1 MISIINKIYQNLIIC
16 YPIRVIF
23 FLILILGFFT
33 IHAKNFELDASAD
46 SLILENDKDLKIFRE
61 ITKRYDTKDFVII
74 TYKPNNDLFS
84 INSFE
89 NIKNLKNKLE
99 NLENVHE
106 VISLIDLP
114 LLKAANVPL
123 TKLDINK
130 IKKIT
135 DLDIDI
141 TLAKKEILE
150 SSLFKNLIVSEDGQL
165 TSLIVNLK
173 RDQQFIELLRKRN
186 DLQAKEKLK
195 IDEEK
200 ELKEILLE
208 YDKKKSDLKRI
219 NHQTIIAIREIV
231 KEFSNT
237 GELHLGG
244 VPMIADDM
252 IEFIK
257 SDLINFG
264 VGVFLFIVIT
274 LIIVFREIR
283 WVTIPLLNCFYAVLM
298 MIGILG
304 FVNWDVTVI
313 SSNFISLMLILTIA
327 MNIHLAVRY
336 KQLCSEM
343 KNSNQNE
350 IVFVTTQKMVWP
362 CLYTA
367 LTTICAFTSLVFS
380 GIKPVI
386 DFGWMMTIGLS
397 VTFLT
402 SFILFPSILLLL
414 KKKEETFNN
423 ETKSH
428 LIGSLA
434 HLAKNHGNK
443 ILFLFGLLTIIAVI
457 GVTKLKVENSFINYF
472 KEKTEIYQGMKLID
486 NKLGGT
492 TPLDIVIN
500 FKKEKEVVETNEN
513 TLSSDDVELGLD
525 DDFFDL
531 GSETEINTKDY
542 WFTQTKLN
550 QIEKVHNYLENL
562 PETGKVLSLT
572 SLIRVAEDVNEGKK
586 LGPFELNVIYKK
598 LPEKLKKNIVDPYIS
613 IENNEARINL
623 RVLDSSKD
631 LRRKEL
637 IERIGNDFKNQ
648 LGLNES
654 QFQIAGVLVLYNNM
668 LQSLF
673 DSQIKTLAFVM
684 LGIAI
689 MFIILFRSV
698 ILSVIGIIPN
708 FIAAISILGIMGLLK
723 LPLDMMTITIASIT
737 IGIAVDNSIH
747 YIYRFREEFKKINNY
762 EKTIDKCHMSV
773 GRAIFNTSV
782 TIIFGFSILVLSNF
796 IPTIYF
802 GLFTGLAMLIAMLA
816 VLTLLP
822 KLILVIKP
830 FK

>member
-1 MISIINKIYQNLIIC
+1 MSSLINKVYQNLVIR
-16 YPIRVIF
+16 YPIGIIIF
-23 FLILILGFFT
+23 LVLILGFFS
-33 IHAKNFELDASAD
+33 IHARNFELDASAD
-46 SLILENDKDLKIFRE
+46 SLILEDDKDLKIFRK
-61 ITKRYDTKDFVII
+61 IINRYDTKDFVII
-74 TYKPNNDLFS
+74 TYKPNEDLFS
-84 INSFE
+84 ENSFK
-89 NIKNLKNKLE
+89 NIKNLKTSLE
-99 NLENVHE
+99 NLENVDE
-106 VISLIDLP
+106 VITLIDLP
-114 LLKAANVPL
+114 LLKIANVPL
-123 TKLDINK
+123 KKLNQDKIKRITDVGIDIN
-130 IKKIT
+130 
-135 DLDIDI
+135 
-141 TLAKKEILE
+141 LAKKEIIE
-150 SSLFKNLIVSEDGQL
+150 SPIFKNLIVSEDGQL

-173 RDQQFIELLRKRN
+173 RDEQFIELLRKRN
-186 DLQAKEKLK
+186 DLRAKEKLK
-195 IDEEK
+195 TEEEE
-200 ELKEILLE
+200 ELKKILLD
-208 YDKKKSDLKRI
+208 YDKKKSNLKKI
-219 NHQTIIAIREIV
+219 NHKNIDAIRKII
-231 KEFSNT
+231 KEFSST
-237 GELHLGG
+237 GEIHLGG

-274 LIIVFREIR
+274 LVVVFREIR
-283 WVTIPLLNCFYAVLM
+283 WVAIPLLNCFYAVLIM
-298 MIGILG
+298 VGILG

-327 MNIHLAVRY
+327 MNVHLAVRY

-343 KNSNQNE
+343 TNSKQSE
-350 IVFVTTQKMVWP
+350 IVFLTTQKMVWP

-414 KKKEETFNN
+414 EKKEGSFND
-423 ETKSH
+423 EGQSRFT
-428 LIGSLA
+428 GALA
-434 HLAKNHGNK
+434 YLAKNHGNK
-443 ILFLFGLLTIIAVI
+443 ILLLSGLLIVITVI
-457 GVTKLKVENSFINYF
+457 GITKLKVENSFINYF

-486 NKLGGT
+486 EKLGGT
-492 TPLDIVIN
+492 TPMDVVIS
-500 FKKEKEVVETNEN
+500 FKKEKVEVDEDI
-513 TLSSDDVELGLD
+513 TLSDDSELGME

-531 GSETEINTKDY
+531 GSETEINVEDY
-542 WFTQTKLN
+542 WFTSTKIK
-550 QIEKVHNYLENL
+550 QIEKVHDYLENL
-562 PETGKVLSLT
+562 PEIGKVLSLT
-572 SLIRVAEDVNEGKK
+572 SLIRVAEDLNEGKEFD
-586 LGPFELNVIYKK
+586 PFELNIIYKK
-598 LPEKLKKNIVDPYIS
+598 LPEKLKTNVVDPYIS
-613 IENNEARINL
+613 IENDEARINL
-623 RVLDSSKD
+623 RILDSSKD

-637 IERIGNDFKNQ
+637 IERITNDFKNK
-648 LGLNES
+648 LDLKED

-673 DSQIKTLAFVM
+673 DSQIKTLVFVM

-689 MFIILFRSV
+689 MFIILFRS
-698 ILSVIGIIPN
+698 ITLSIIGIIPN
-708 FIAAISILGIMGLLK
+708 FIAAVSILGIMGLLK

-747 YIYRFREEFKKINNY
+747 YIYRFREEFKKINDY
-762 EKTIDKCHMSV
+762 EQTIDICHMSV

>member
-1 MISIINKIYQNLIIC
+1 MSAIINKIYKNIVINHPIKII
-16 YPIRVIF
+16 I
-23 FLILILGFFT
+23 LLLLILGFFT
-33 IHAKNFELDASAD
+33 SHIKNFELDASAD
-46 SLILENDKDLKIFRE
+46 TLILENDKDLKIFRE

-74 TYKPNNDLFS
+74 TYKPNSDLFS
-84 INSFE
+84 QETFN
-89 NIKNLKNKLE
+89 NLKKLKDKLE
-99 NLENVHE
+99 GLENVDG

-123 TKLDINK
+123 KQLSEDK

-135 DLDIDI
+135 DKDIDI
-141 TLAKKEILE
+141 NLAKEEILN
-150 SSLFKNLIVSEDGQL
+150 SPIYKNLIISENGKL

-173 RDQQFIELLRKRN
+173 RDEQFIKLLRKRN
-186 DLQAKEKLK
+186 DLKAKEKLK
-195 IDEEK
+195 IEEK
-200 ELKEILLE
+200 NELKKILIE
-208 YDKKKSDLKRI
+208 YDNKKKYLKKL
-219 NHQTIIAIREIV
+219 NHQNITFIREII

-237 GELHLGG
+237 GEIHLGG

-264 VGVFLFIVIT
+264 IGVFIFIIIT
-274 LIIVFREIR
+274 LIIVFKEIR
-283 WVTIPLLNCFYAVLM
+283 WVTIPLLNCFYAVII
-298 MIGILG
+298 MIGVLG

-327 MNIHLAVRY
+327 MNVHLAVRY

-343 KNSNQNE
+343 VEMQQNE
-350 IVFVTTQKMVWP
+350 IVLLTTEKMVWP

-414 KKKEETFNN
+414 KKKDEIFNN
-423 ETKSH
+423 ENRPHFTSF
-428 LIGSLA
+428 LA
-434 HLAKNHGNK
+434 YLSKNHGNK
-443 ILFLFGLLTIIAVI
+443 ILLISSLLVIVTIVGI
-457 GVTKLKVENSFINYF
+457 TKLKVENSFINYF
-472 KEKTEIYQGMKLID
+472 KEKTEIYKGMKLID
-486 NKLGGT
+486 EELGGT
-492 TPLDIVIN
+492 TPMDVIVKFNNNNEIEIN
-500 FKKEKEVVETNEN
+500 EEISD
-513 TLSSDDVELGLD
+513 SSDEELGID

-531 GSETEINTKDY
+531 SSESDINKEDY
-542 WFTQTKLN
+542 WFTSTKI
-550 QIEKVHNYLENL
+550 QKIEKIHDYLENL
-562 PETGKVLSLT
+562 PEIGKVISLT
-572 SLIRVAEDVNEGKK
+572 SIIRLAEDLNEGKK
-586 LGPFELNVIYKK
+586 FDPFELNVIYKK
-598 LPEKLKKNIVDPYIS
+598 LPEKLKTNVVDPYIS
-613 IENNEARINL
+613 IENDEARINL
-623 RVLDSSKD
+623 RVLDSLKD

-637 IERIGNDFKNQ
+637 IERIKNDFKNELELKEDQ
-648 LGLNES
+648 Y
-654 QFQIAGVLVLYNNM
+654 QISGVLILYNNM

-673 DSQIKTLAFVM
+673 DSQIKTLVFVM

-689 MFIILFRSV
+689 MFIILFRSFT
-698 ILSVIGIIPN
+698 LSLIGIIPN

-747 YIYRFREEFKKINNY
+747 YIYRFKEEFKKNNNY
-762 EKTIDKCHMSV
+762 RETIDICHMSV

-782 TIIFGFSILVLSNF
+782 TIIFGFSILILSNF

-822 KLILVIKP
+822 KLILIIKP
-830 FK
+830 FD

>member
-1 MISIINKIYQNLIIC
+1 MPSLINKIYENIVIKH
-16 YPIRVIF
+16 PIFIIF
-23 FLILILGFFT
+23 FLILVLGFFSLH
-33 IHAKNFELDASAD
+33 IKNFELDASAD
-46 SLILENDKDLKIFRE
+46 SLILEDDEDLKIFRK
-61 ITKRYDTKDFVII
+61 IISRYDTKDFVII
-74 TYKPNNDLFS
+74 TYKPNENLFS
-84 INSFE
+84 LNSFE
-89 NIKNLKNKLE
+89 NIKSLKSKLE

-106 VISLIDLP
+106 VITLIDLP
-114 LLKAANVPL
+114 LLKVANVPL
-123 TKLDINK
+123 KRLNADK
-130 IKKIT
+130 IKTII
-135 DLDIDI
+135 DPDIDI
-141 TLAKKEILE
+141 SLAKKEILE
-150 SSLFKNLIVSEDGQL
+150 SPIFKNLIVSEDGQL

-173 RDQQFIELLRKRN
+173 RDEQFVELLRKRN
-186 DLQAKEKLK
+186 DLRAKEKLK
-195 IDEEK
+195 IEEEK
-200 ELKEILLE
+200 ELKKILVE
-208 YDKKKSDLKRI
+208 YDKRKRNLKKI
-219 NHQTIIAIREIV
+219 NHQNIVAIREII
-231 KEFSNT
+231 KEFSDT

-257 SDLINFG
+257 SDLVNFG
-264 VGVFLFIVIT
+264 VGVFLFIIIT
-274 LIIVFREIR
+274 LIVVFRELR
-283 WVTIPLLNCFYAVLM
+283 WVALPLLNCFYAVLI
-298 MIGILG
+298 MIGVLG

-336 KQLCSEM
+336 KQLCNEMPNSEQ
-343 KNSNQNE
+343 SE
-350 IVFVTTQKMVWP
+350 IVFLTTKKMVWP

-414 KKKEETFNN
+414 KKKEDSFNN
-423 ETKSH
+423 EAQSH
-428 LIGSLA
+428 FTGGLA
-434 HLAKNHGNK
+434 YLAKHHGNK
-443 ILFLFGLLTIIAVI
+443 VLFLSGLLTIITII
-457 GVTKLKVENSFINYF
+457 GITKLKVENSFINYF

-486 NKLGGT
+486 EKLGGT

-500 FKKEKEVVETNEN
+500 FKKETFDSNESIP
-513 TLSSDDVELGLD
+513 SSDDAELGLD

-531 GSETEINTKDY
+531 GSEIEINTKDY
-542 WFTQTKLN
+542 WFTSTKIK
-550 QIEKVHNYLENL
+550 QIEKAHNYLESL
-562 PETGKVLSLT
+562 PEIGKVLSLT
-572 SLIRVAEDVNEGKK
+572 SLIRVAEDLNEGKEFD
-586 LGPFELNVIYKK
+586 PFELNIIYKK
-598 LPEKLKKNIVDPYIS
+598 LPEKLKRNIVDPYIS
-613 IENNEARINL
+613 IEHNEARINL
-623 RVLDSSKD
+623 RVLDSQKD

-637 IERIGNDFKNQ
+637 IEKINSDFKNK
-648 LGLNES
+648 LEFNED
-654 QFQIAGVLVLYNNM
+654 QFQITGVLVLYNNM

-673 DSQIKTLAFVM
+673 DSQIKTLVFVM
-684 LGIAI
+684 FGIAI
-689 MFIILFRSV
+689 MFIILFRSLT
-698 ILSVIGIIPN
+698 LSIIGIIPN

-747 YIYRFREEFKKINNY
+747 YIYRFREEFKKINDY
-762 EKTIDKCHMSV
+762 KKTIDICHMSV

-822 KLILVIKP
+822 KLILMVKP
-830 FK
+830 F

>member
-1 MISIINKIYQNLIIC
+1 MSSLINKVYQNLVIR
-16 YPIRVIF
+16 YPIGIIIF
-23 FLILILGFFT
+23 LVLILGFFS
-33 IHAKNFELDASAD
+33 IHARNFELDASAD
-46 SLILENDKDLKIFRE
+46 SLILEDDKDLKIFRK
-61 ITKRYDTKDFVII
+61 IINRYDTKDFVII
-74 TYKPNNDLFS
+74 TYKPNEDLFS
-84 INSFE
+84 ENSFK
-89 NIKNLKNKLE
+89 NIKNLKTSLE
-99 NLENVHE
+99 NLENVDE
-106 VISLIDLP
+106 VITLIDLP
-114 LLKAANVPL
+114 LLKTANVPL
-123 TKLDINK
+123 KKLNQDKIKRITDVGIDIN
-130 IKKIT
+130 
-135 DLDIDI
+135 
-141 TLAKKEILE
+141 LAKKEIIE
-150 SSLFKNLIVSEDGQL
+150 SPIFKNLIVSEDGQL

-173 RDQQFIELLRKRN
+173 RDEQFIELLRKKN
-186 DLQAKEKLK
+186 DLRAKEKLK
-195 IDEEK
+195 TEEEE
-200 ELKEILLE
+200 ELKKILLD
-208 YDKKKSDLKRI
+208 YDKKKSNLKKI
-219 NHQTIIAIREIV
+219 NHKNIDAIRKII
-231 KEFSNT
+231 KEFSST
-237 GELHLGG
+237 GEIHLGG

-274 LIIVFREIR
+274 LVVVFREIR
-283 WVTIPLLNCFYAVLM
+283 WVVIPLLNCFYAVLIM
-298 MIGILG
+298 VGILG

-327 MNIHLAVRY
+327 MNVHLAVRY

-343 KNSNQNE
+343 TNSKQSE
-350 IVFVTTQKMVWP
+350 IVFLTTQKMVWP

-414 KKKEETFNN
+414 EKKEGSFND
-423 ETKSH
+423 EGQSRFT
-428 LIGSLA
+428 GALA
-434 HLAKNHGNK
+434 YLAKNHGNK
-443 ILFLFGLLTIIAVI
+443 ILLLSGLLIVITVI
-457 GVTKLKVENSFINYF
+457 GITKLKVENSFINYF

-486 NKLGGT
+486 EKLGGT
-492 TPLDIVIN
+492 TPMDVVIS
-500 FKKEKEVVETNEN
+500 FKKEKVEVDEDT
-513 TLSSDDVELGLD
+513 TLSDDSELGME

-531 GSETEINTKDY
+531 GSETEINVEDY
-542 WFTQTKLN
+542 WFTSTKIK
-550 QIEKVHNYLENL
+550 QIEKVHDYLENL
-562 PETGKVLSLT
+562 PEIGKVLSLT
-572 SLIRVAEDVNEGKK
+572 SLIRVAEDLNEGKEFD
-586 LGPFELNVIYKK
+586 PFELNIIYKK
-598 LPEKLKKNIVDPYIS
+598 LPEKLKTNVVDPYIS
-613 IENNEARINL
+613 IENDEARINL
-623 RVLDSSKD
+623 RILDSSKD

-637 IERIGNDFKNQ
+637 IERITNDFKNK
-648 LGLNES
+648 LDLKED

-673 DSQIKTLAFVM
+673 DSQIKTLVFVM

-689 MFIILFRSV
+689 MFIILFRS
-698 ILSVIGIIPN
+698 ITLSIIGIIPN
-708 FIAAISILGIMGLLK
+708 FIAAVSILGIMGLLK

-747 YIYRFREEFKKINNY
+747 YIYRFREEFKKINDY
-762 EKTIDKCHMSV
+762 EQTIDICHMSV

>member
-1 MISIINKIYQNLIIC
+1 MSSVINKVYQNLVIR
-16 YPIRVIF
+16 YPIGIIIF
-23 FLILILGFFT
+23 LVLILGFFS
-33 IHAKNFELDASAD
+33 IHARNFELDASAD
-46 SLILENDKDLKIFRE
+46 SLILEDDKDLKIFRK
-61 ITKRYDTKDFVII
+61 IINRYDTKDFVII
-74 TYKPNNDLFS
+74 TYKPNEDLFS
-84 INSFE
+84 ENSFK
-89 NIKNLKNKLE
+89 NIKNLKTSLE
-99 NLENVHE
+99 NLENVDE
-106 VISLIDLP
+106 VITLIDLP
-114 LLKAANVPL
+114 LLKVANVPL
-123 TKLDINK
+123 KKLNQDKIKRITDVGIDIN
-130 IKKIT
+130 
-135 DLDIDI
+135 
-141 TLAKKEILE
+141 LAKKEIIE
-150 SSLFKNLIVSEDGQL
+150 SPIFKNLIVSEDGQL

-173 RDQQFIELLRKRN
+173 RDEQFIELLRKKN
-186 DLQAKEKLK
+186 DLRAKEKLK
-195 IDEEK
+195 TEEEE
-200 ELKEILLE
+200 ELKKILLD
-208 YDKKKSDLKRI
+208 YDKKKSNLKKI
-219 NHQTIIAIREIV
+219 NHKNIDAIRKII
-231 KEFSNT
+231 KEFSST
-237 GELHLGG
+237 GEIHLGG

-274 LIIVFREIR
+274 LVVVFREIR
-283 WVTIPLLNCFYAVLM
+283 WVAIPLLNCFYAVLIM
-298 MIGILG
+298 VGILG

-327 MNIHLAVRY
+327 MNVHLAVRY

-343 KNSNQNE
+343 TNSKQSE
-350 IVFVTTQKMVWP
+350 IVFLTTQKMVWP

-414 KKKEETFNN
+414 EKKEGSFND
-423 ETKSH
+423 EGQSRFT
-428 LIGSLA
+428 GALA
-434 HLAKNHGNK
+434 YLAKNHGNK
-443 ILFLFGLLTIIAVI
+443 ILLLSGLLIVITVI
-457 GVTKLKVENSFINYF
+457 GITKLKVENSFINYF

-486 NKLGGT
+486 EKLGGT
-492 TPLDIVIN
+492 TPMDVVIS
-500 FKKEKEVVETNEN
+500 FKKEKVEVDEDT
-513 TLSSDDVELGLD
+513 TLSDDSELGME

-531 GSETEINTKDY
+531 GSETEINVEDY
-542 WFTQTKLN
+542 WFTSTKIK
-550 QIEKVHNYLENL
+550 QIEKVHDYLENL
-562 PETGKVLSLT
+562 PEIGKVLSLT
-572 SLIRVAEDVNEGKK
+572 SLIRVAEDLNEGKEFD
-586 LGPFELNVIYKK
+586 PFELNIIYKK
-598 LPEKLKKNIVDPYIS
+598 LPEKLKTNVVDPYIS
-613 IENNEARINL
+613 IENDEARINL
-623 RVLDSSKD
+623 RILDSSKD

-637 IERIGNDFKNQ
+637 IERISNDFKNK
-648 LGLNES
+648 LDLKED

-673 DSQIKTLAFVM
+673 DSQIKTLVFVM

-689 MFIILFRSV
+689 MFIILFRS
-698 ILSVIGIIPN
+698 ITLSIIGIIPN
-708 FIAAISILGIMGLLK
+708 FIAAVSILGIMGLLK

-747 YIYRFREEFKKINNY
+747 YIYRFREEFKKINDY
-762 EKTIDKCHMSV
+762 EQTIDICHMSV

>member
-1 MISIINKIYQNLIIC
+1 MSSIISKIYKNLVIR
-16 YPIRVIF
+16 YPIGIIF

-46 SLILENDKDLKIFRE
+46 SLILEDDEDLKIFRK
-61 ITKRYDTKDFVII
+61 IKNRYDTKDFVII
-74 TYKPNNDLFS
+74 TYKPNEDLFS
-84 INSFE
+84 TGSFE

-99 NLENVHE
+99 NLENVHD
-106 VISLIDLP
+106 VITLIDLP
-114 LLKAANVPL
+114 LLKTANVPL
-123 TKLDINK
+123 KRLSEDKIKRITDPNIDIN
-130 IKKIT
+130 
-135 DLDIDI
+135 
-141 TLAKKEILE
+141 LAKKEILE
-150 SSLFKNLIVSEDGQL
+150 SPIFKNLIVSEDGQL

-173 RDQQFIELLRKRN
+173 RDEQFINLLKKRN
-186 DLQAKEKLK
+186 DLRAKEKLK
-195 IDEEK
+195 IEEKK
-200 ELKEILLE
+200 ELKEILVE
-208 YDKKKSDLKRI
+208 YDKKKSNLRKI
-219 NHQTIIAIREIV
+219 NHQNIASIREII
-231 KEFSNT
+231 KEFSDT
-237 GELHLGG
+237 GEIHLGG

-264 VGVFLFIVIT
+264 IGVFLFIVIT
-274 LIIVFREIR
+274 LIVVFREIR
-283 WVTIPLLNCFYAVLM
+283 WVTIPLLNCFYAVLI

-343 KNSNQNE
+343 TNSEQSE
-350 IVFVTTQKMVWP
+350 IVFLTTQKMVWP

-386 DFGWMMTIGLS
+386 DFGWMMAIGLS

-402 SFILFPSILLLL
+402 SFTLFPSILLLL
-414 KKKEETFNN
+414 KKKEDSFNN
-423 ETKSH
+423 ETQSH
-428 LIGSLA
+428 LIGGLA
-434 HLAKNHGNK
+434 YLAKNHGNK
-443 ILFLFGLLTIIAVI
+443 ILFLFGLLIIITIIGI
-457 GVTKLKVENSFINYF
+457 TKLKVENSFINYF

-486 NKLGGT
+486 EKLGGT
-492 TPLDIVIN
+492 TPLDVIIN
-500 FKKEKEVVETNEN
+500 FRKEKVETNEN
-513 TLSSDDVELGLD
+513 ISSSNDAELGLD

-531 GSETEINTKDY
+531 GSETEINIEDY
-542 WFTQTKLN
+542 WFTSTKIK

-562 PETGKVLSLT
+562 PEIGKVLSLT
-572 SLIRVAEDVNEGKK
+572 SLIKVAEDLNEGKEFD
-586 LGPFELNVIYKK
+586 PFELNIIYKK
-598 LPEKLKKNIVDPYIS
+598 LPEKLKTNVVDPYIS

-637 IERIGNDFKNQ
+637 IERINSDFVNK
-648 LGLNES
+648 LGLSED
-654 QFQIAGVLVLYNNM
+654 QFQISGVLVLYNNM

-689 MFIILFRSV
+689 MFLILFRS
-698 ILSVIGIIPN
+698 ITLSIIGIIPN

-762 EKTIDKCHMSV
+762 EETIDRCHMSV

>member
-1 MISIINKIYQNLIIC
+1 MSSLINKVYQNLVIR
-16 YPIRVIF
+16 YPIGIIIF
-23 FLILILGFFT
+23 LVLILGFFS
-33 IHAKNFELDASAD
+33 IHARNFELDASAD
-46 SLILENDKDLKIFRE
+46 SLILEDDKDLKIFRK
-61 ITKRYDTKDFVII
+61 IINRYDTKDFVII
-74 TYKPNNDLFS
+74 TYKPNEDLFS
-84 INSFE
+84 ENSFK
-89 NIKNLKNKLE
+89 NIKNLKTSLE
-99 NLENVHE
+99 NLENVDE
-106 VISLIDLP
+106 VITLIDLP
-114 LLKAANVPL
+114 LLKVANVPL
-123 TKLDINK
+123 KKLNQDKIKRITDVGIDIN
-130 IKKIT
+130 
-135 DLDIDI
+135 
-141 TLAKKEILE
+141 LAKKEIIE
-150 SSLFKNLIVSEDGQL
+150 SPIFKNLIVSEDGQL

-173 RDQQFIELLRKRN
+173 RDEQFIELLRKRN
-186 DLQAKEKLK
+186 DLRAKEKLK
-195 IDEEK
+195 TEEEE
-200 ELKEILLE
+200 ELKKILLD
-208 YDKKKSDLKRI
+208 YDKKKSNLKKI
-219 NHQTIIAIREIV
+219 NHKNIDAIRKII
-231 KEFSNT
+231 KEFSST
-237 GELHLGG
+237 GEIHLGG

-274 LIIVFREIR
+274 LVVVFREIR
-283 WVTIPLLNCFYAVLM
+283 WVVIPLLNCFYAVLIM
-298 MIGILG
+298 VGILG

-327 MNIHLAVRY
+327 MNVHLAVRY

-343 KNSNQNE
+343 TNSKQSE
-350 IVFVTTQKMVWP
+350 IVFLTTQKMVWP

-414 KKKEETFNN
+414 EKKEGSFND
-423 ETKSH
+423 EGQSRFT
-428 LIGSLA
+428 GALA
-434 HLAKNHGNK
+434 YLAKNHGNK
-443 ILFLFGLLTIIAVI
+443 ILLLSGLLIVITVI
-457 GVTKLKVENSFINYF
+457 GITKLKVENSFINYF

-486 NKLGGT
+486 EKLGGT
-492 TPLDIVIN
+492 TPMDVVIS
-500 FKKEKEVVETNEN
+500 FKKEKVEVDEDT
-513 TLSSDDVELGLD
+513 TLSDDSELGME

-531 GSETEINTKDY
+531 GSETEINVEDY
-542 WFTQTKLN
+542 WFTSTKIK
-550 QIEKVHNYLENL
+550 QIEKVHDYLENL
-562 PETGKVLSLT
+562 PEIGKVLSLT
-572 SLIRVAEDVNEGKK
+572 SLIRVAEDLNEGKEFD
-586 LGPFELNVIYKK
+586 PFELNIIYKK
-598 LPEKLKKNIVDPYIS
+598 LPEKLKTNVVDPYIS
-613 IENNEARINL
+613 IENDEARINL
-623 RVLDSSKD
+623 RILDSSKD

-637 IERIGNDFKNQ
+637 IERITNDFKNK
-648 LGLNES
+648 LDLKED

-673 DSQIKTLAFVM
+673 DSQIKTLVFVM

-689 MFIILFRSV
+689 MFIILFRS
-698 ILSVIGIIPN
+698 ITLSIIGIIPN
-708 FIAAISILGIMGLLK
+708 FIAAVSILGIMGLLK

-747 YIYRFREEFKKINNY
+747 YIYRFREEFKKINDY
-762 EKTIDKCHMSV
+762 EQTIDICHMSV

>member
-1 MISIINKIYQNLIIC
+1 MSSIINKVYQNLVIS
-16 YPIRVIF
+16 YPIRIIL
-23 FLILILGFFT
+23 FLILILGFFA
-33 IHAKNFELDASAD
+33 IHVKNFELDASAD
-46 SLILENDKDLKIFRE
+46 SLILEDDKDLKIFRK
-61 ITKRYDTKDFVII
+61 ITNRYDTKDFVII
-74 TYKPNNDLFS
+74 TYKPNEDLFS
-84 INSFE
+84 ENSFK
-89 NIKNLKNKLE
+89 NIKNLKTSLE

-106 VISLIDLP
+106 VITLIDLP
-114 LLKAANVPL
+114 LLKAANIPL
-123 TKLDINK
+123 KKLNQDKIKRITDVGIDIN
-130 IKKIT
+130 
-135 DLDIDI
+135 
-141 TLAKKEILE
+141 LAKKEIIE
-150 SSLFKNLIVSEDGQL
+150 SPIFKNLIVSEDGQL

-173 RDQQFIELLRKRN
+173 RDEQFIELLRKRN
-186 DLQAKEKLK
+186 DLRAKEKLK
-195 IDEEK
+195 TEEK
-200 ELKEILLE
+200 EELKTILLD
-208 YDKKKSDLKRI
+208 YDKKKSNIKKI
-219 NHQTIIAIREIV
+219 NHKNIDAIRKII
-231 KEFSNT
+231 KEFSST
-237 GELHLGG
+237 GEIHLGG

-257 SDLINFG
+257 NDLINFG

-274 LIIVFREIR
+274 LVVVFREIR
-283 WVTIPLLNCFYAVLM
+283 WVAIPLLNCFYAVLIM
-298 MIGILG
+298 VGVLG

-327 MNIHLAVRY
+327 MNVHLAVRY

-343 KNSNQNE
+343 TNSKQSE
-350 IVFVTTQKMVWP
+350 IVFLTTQKMVWP

-402 SFILFPSILLLL
+402 SFTLFPSMLLLL
-414 KKKEETFNN
+414 EKKEGSFND
-423 ETKSH
+423 EGQSRFT
-428 LIGSLA
+428 GALA
-434 HLAKNHGNK
+434 YLAKNHGNK
-443 ILFLFGLLTIIAVI
+443 ILLLSGLLIVITIFGI
-457 GVTKLKVENSFINYF
+457 TKLKVENSFINYF

-486 NKLGGT
+486 EKLGGT
-492 TPLDIVIN
+492 TPMDIVIN
-500 FKKEKEVVETNEN
+500 FKKEKVEADEN
-513 TLSSDDVELGLD
+513 TALSDDDELGLE

-531 GSETEINTKDY
+531 GSETEINVEDY
-542 WFTQTKLN
+542 WFTSTKIQ
-550 QIEKVHNYLENL
+550 QIEKVHDYLENL
-562 PETGKVLSLT
+562 PEIGKVLSLT
-572 SLIRVAEDVNEGKK
+572 SLIRVAEDLNEGKEFD
-586 LGPFELNVIYKK
+586 PFELNVIYKK
-598 LPEKLKKNIVDPYIS
+598 LPEKLKTNVVDPYIS
-613 IENNEARINL
+613 IENDEARINL
-623 RVLDSSKD
+623 RILDSSKD

-637 IERIGNDFKNQ
+637 IERISNDFKNK
-648 LGLNES
+648 LDLKED

-673 DSQIKTLAFVM
+673 DSQIKTLVFVM

-689 MFIILFRSV
+689 MFIILFRS
-698 ILSVIGIIPN
+698 ITLSVIGIIPN

-747 YIYRFREEFKKINNY
+747 YIYRFREEFNKIKDY
-762 EKTIDKCHMSV
+762 EKTVDLCHMSV

-822 KLILVIKP
+822 KLILLIKP

>member
-1 MISIINKIYQNLIIC
+1 MSSLINKVYQNLVIR
-16 YPIRVIF
+16 YPIGIIIF
-23 FLILILGFFT
+23 LVLILGFFS
-33 IHAKNFELDASAD
+33 IHARNFELDASAD
-46 SLILENDKDLKIFRE
+46 SLILEDDKDLKIFRK
-61 ITKRYDTKDFVII
+61 IINRYDTKDFVII
-74 TYKPNNDLFS
+74 TYKPNEDLFS
-84 INSFE
+84 ENSFK
-89 NIKNLKNKLE
+89 NIKNLKTSLE
-99 NLENVHE
+99 NLENVDE
-106 VISLIDLP
+106 VITLIDLP

-123 TKLDINK
+123 KKLNQDKIKRITDVGIDIN
-130 IKKIT
+130 
-135 DLDIDI
+135 
-141 TLAKKEILE
+141 LAKKEIIE
-150 SSLFKNLIVSEDGQL
+150 SPIFKNLIVSEDGQL

-173 RDQQFIELLRKRN
+173 RDEQFIELLRKKN
-186 DLQAKEKLK
+186 DLRAKEKLK
-195 IDEEK
+195 TEEEE
-200 ELKEILLE
+200 ELKKILLD
-208 YDKKKSDLKRI
+208 YDKKKSNLKKI
-219 NHQTIIAIREIV
+219 NHKNIDAIRKII
-231 KEFSNT
+231 KEFSST
-237 GELHLGG
+237 GEIHLGG

-274 LIIVFREIR
+274 LVVVFREIR
-283 WVTIPLLNCFYAVLM
+283 WVAIPLLNCFYAVLIM
-298 MIGILG
+298 VGILG

-327 MNIHLAVRY
+327 MNVHLAVRY

-343 KNSNQNE
+343 TNSKQSE
-350 IVFVTTQKMVWP
+350 IVFLTTQKMVWP

-414 KKKEETFNN
+414 EKKEGSFND
-423 ETKSH
+423 EGQSRFT
-428 LIGSLA
+428 GALA
-434 HLAKNHGNK
+434 YLAKNHGNK
-443 ILFLFGLLTIIAVI
+443 ILLLSGLLIVI
-457 GVTKLKVENSFINYF
+457 TVVGITKLKVENSFINYF

-486 NKLGGT
+486 EKLGGT
-492 TPLDIVIN
+492 TPMDVVIS
-500 FKKEKEVVETNEN
+500 FKKEKVEVDEDTA
-513 TLSSDDVELGLD
+513 LSDDSELGLE

-531 GSETEINTKDY
+531 GSETEINVEDY
-542 WFTQTKLN
+542 WFTSTKIK
-550 QIEKVHNYLENL
+550 QIEKVHDYLENL
-562 PETGKVLSLT
+562 PEIGKVLSLT
-572 SLIRVAEDVNEGKK
+572 SLIRVAEDLNEGKEFD
-586 LGPFELNVIYKK
+586 PFELNIIYKK
-598 LPEKLKKNIVDPYIS
+598 LPEKLKTNVVDPYIS
-613 IENNEARINL
+613 IENDEARINL
-623 RVLDSSKD
+623 RILDSSKD

-637 IERIGNDFKNQ
+637 IERINNDFKNK
-648 LGLNES
+648 LDLKED

-673 DSQIKTLAFVM
+673 DSQIKTLVFVM

-689 MFIILFRSV
+689 MFIILFRS
-698 ILSVIGIIPN
+698 ITLSVIGIIPN
-708 FIAAISILGIMGLLK
+708 FIAAVSILGIMGLLK

-747 YIYRFREEFKKINNY
+747 YIYRFREEFKKINDY
-762 EKTIDKCHMSV
+762 EQTIDICHMSV

>member
-1 MISIINKIYQNLIIC
+1 MSSVINKVYQNLVIR
-16 YPIRVIF
+16 YPIGIIIF
-23 FLILILGFFT
+23 LVLILGFFS

-46 SLILENDKDLKIFRE
+46 SLILEDDKDLKIFRK
-61 ITKRYDTKDFVII
+61 IINRYDTKDFVII
-74 TYKPNNDLFS
+74 TYKPNEDLFS
-84 INSFE
+84 ENSFK
-89 NIKNLKNKLE
+89 NIKNLKTSLE
-99 NLENVHE
+99 NLENVDE
-106 VISLIDLP
+106 VITLIDLP
-114 LLKAANVPL
+114 LLKVANVPL
-123 TKLDINK
+123 KKLNQDKIKRITDVGIDIN
-130 IKKIT
+130 
-135 DLDIDI
+135 
-141 TLAKKEILE
+141 LAKKEIIE
-150 SSLFKNLIVSEDGQL
+150 SPIFKNLIVSEDGQL

-173 RDQQFIELLRKRN
+173 RDEQFIELLRKKN
-186 DLQAKEKLK
+186 DLRAKEKLK
-195 IDEEK
+195 TEEEE
-200 ELKEILLE
+200 ELKKILLD
-208 YDKKKSDLKRI
+208 YDKKKSNLKKI
-219 NHQTIIAIREIV
+219 NHKNIDAIRKII
-231 KEFSNT
+231 KEFSST
-237 GELHLGG
+237 GEIHLGG

-274 LIIVFREIR
+274 LVVVFREIR
-283 WVTIPLLNCFYAVLM
+283 WVAIPLLNCFYAVLIM
-298 MIGILG
+298 VGILG

-327 MNIHLAVRY
+327 MNVHLAVRY

-343 KNSNQNE
+343 TNSKQSE
-350 IVFVTTQKMVWP
+350 IVFLTTQKMVWP

-414 KKKEETFNN
+414 EKKEGSFND
-423 ETKSH
+423 EGQSRFT
-428 LIGSLA
+428 GALA
-434 HLAKNHGNK
+434 YLAKNHGNK
-443 ILFLFGLLTIIAVI
+443 ILLLSGLLIVI
-457 GVTKLKVENSFINYF
+457 TVVGITKLKVENSFINYF

-486 NKLGGT
+486 EKLGGT
-492 TPLDIVIN
+492 TPMDVVIS
-500 FKKEKEVVETNEN
+500 FKKEKVEVDEDT
-513 TLSSDDVELGLD
+513 TLSDDSELGME

-531 GSETEINTKDY
+531 GSETEINVEDY
-542 WFTQTKLN
+542 WFTSTKIK
-550 QIEKVHNYLENL
+550 QIEKVHDYLENL
-562 PETGKVLSLT
+562 PEIGKVLSLT
-572 SLIRVAEDVNEGKK
+572 SLIRVAEDLNEGKEFD
-586 LGPFELNVIYKK
+586 PFELNIIYKK
-598 LPEKLKKNIVDPYIS
+598 LPEKLKTNVVDPYIS
-613 IENNEARINL
+613 IENDEARINL
-623 RVLDSSKD
+623 RILDSSKD

-637 IERIGNDFKNQ
+637 IERINNDFKNK
-648 LGLNES
+648 LDLKED

-673 DSQIKTLAFVM
+673 DSQIKTLVFVM

-689 MFIILFRSV
+689 MFIILFRS
-698 ILSVIGIIPN
+698 ITLSVIGIIPN
-708 FIAAISILGIMGLLK
+708 FIAAVSILGIMGLLK

-747 YIYRFREEFKKINNY
+747 YIYRFREEFKKINDY
-762 EKTIDKCHMSV
+762 EKTIDLCHMSV

-822 KLILVIKP
+822 KLILIIKP

>member
-1 MISIINKIYQNLIIC
+1 MSSIISKIYQNLVIR
-16 YPIRVIF
+16 YPMVMIF
-23 FLILILGFFT
+23 FLLLILGFFT
-33 IHAKNFELDASAD
+33 LHAKNFELDASAD
-46 SLILENDKDLKIFRE
+46 SLILEDDKDLKIFRK
-61 ITKRYDTKDFVII
+61 IISRYDTKDFVII
-74 TYKPNNDLFS
+74 TYKPNEDLFS
-84 INSFE
+84 TGSFE

-99 NLENVHE
+99 SLENVHD
-106 VISLIDLP
+106 VITLIDLP
-114 LLKAANVPL
+114 LLKTANVPL
-123 TKLDINK
+123 KRLSEDKIKRITDPNIDIN
-130 IKKIT
+130 
-135 DLDIDI
+135 
-141 TLAKKEILE
+141 LAKKEILE
-150 SSLFKNLIVSEDGQL
+150 SPIFKNLIVSEDGQL

-173 RDQQFIELLRKRN
+173 RDEQFINLLRKRN
-186 DLQAKEKLK
+186 DLRAKEKLK
-195 IDEEK
+195 IEEKK
-200 ELKEILLE
+200 ELKEILVE
-208 YDKKKSDLKRI
+208 YDKKKSNLRKI
-219 NHQTIIAIREIV
+219 NHQNIASIREII
-231 KEFSNT
+231 KEFSDT
-237 GELHLGG
+237 GEFHLGG

-274 LIIVFREIR
+274 LIVVFREIR
-283 WVTIPLLNCFYAVLM
+283 WVTIPLLNCFYAVLI

-343 KNSNQNE
+343 TNSEQSE
-350 IVFVTTQKMVWP
+350 IVFLTTQKMVWP

-386 DFGWMMTIGLS
+386 DFGWMMAIGLS

-414 KKKEETFNN
+414 KKKEDSFNN
-423 ETKSH
+423 ETQSH
-428 LIGSLA
+428 LIGGLA
-434 HLAKNHGNK
+434 YLAKNHGNK
-443 ILFLFGLLTIIAVI
+443 ILFLFGLLIIITIIGI
-457 GVTKLKVENSFINYF
+457 TKLKVENSFINYF

-486 NKLGGT
+486 EKLGGT
-492 TPLDIVIN
+492 TPLDVIIN
-500 FKKEKEVVETNEN
+500 FRKEKVETNEN
-513 TLSSDDVELGLD
+513 ISLSDDDELGLD

-531 GSETEINTKDY
+531 GSETEINTEDY
-542 WFTQTKLN
+542 WFTSTKIK

-562 PETGKVLSLT
+562 PEIGKVLSLT
-572 SLIRVAEDVNEGKK
+572 SLIKVAEDLNEGKEFDA
-586 LGPFELNVIYKK
+586 FELNIIYKK
-598 LPEKLKKNIVDPYIS
+598 LPEKLKTNVVDPYIS

-637 IERIGNDFKNQ
+637 IERINSDFVNK
-648 LGLNES
+648 LGLSED

-689 MFIILFRSV
+689 MFLILFRS
-698 ILSVIGIIPN
+698 ITLSIIGIIPN

-762 EKTIDKCHMSV
+762 EETIDRCHMSV

>member
-1 MISIINKIYQNLIIC
+1 MSSLINKVYQNLVIR
-16 YPIRVIF
+16 YPIGIIIF
-23 FLILILGFFT
+23 LVLILGFFS
-33 IHAKNFELDASAD
+33 IHARNFELDASAD
-46 SLILENDKDLKIFRE
+46 SLILEDDKDLKIFRK
-61 ITKRYDTKDFVII
+61 IINRYDTKDFVII
-74 TYKPNNDLFS
+74 TYKPNEDLFS
-84 INSFE
+84 ENSFK
-89 NIKNLKNKLE
+89 NIKNLKTSLE
-99 NLENVHE
+99 NLENVDE
-106 VISLIDLP
+106 VITLIDLP
-114 LLKAANVPL
+114 LLKVANVPL
-123 TKLDINK
+123 KKLNQDKIKRITDVGIDIN
-130 IKKIT
+130 
-135 DLDIDI
+135 
-141 TLAKKEILE
+141 LAKKEIIE
-150 SSLFKNLIVSEDGQL
+150 SPIFKNLIVSEDGQL

-173 RDQQFIELLRKRN
+173 RDEQFIELLRKKN
-186 DLQAKEKLK
+186 DLRAKEKLK
-195 IDEEK
+195 TEEEE
-200 ELKEILLE
+200 ELKKILLD
-208 YDKKKSDLKRI
+208 YDKKKSNLKKI
-219 NHQTIIAIREIV
+219 NHKNIDAIRKII
-231 KEFSNT
+231 KEFSST
-237 GELHLGG
+237 GEIHLGG

-274 LIIVFREIR
+274 LVVVFREIR
-283 WVTIPLLNCFYAVLM
+283 WVVIPLLNCFYAVLIM
-298 MIGILG
+298 VGILG

-327 MNIHLAVRY
+327 MNVHLAVRY

-343 KNSNQNE
+343 TNSKQSE
-350 IVFVTTQKMVWP
+350 IVFLTTQKMVWP

-414 KKKEETFNN
+414 EKKEGSFND
-423 ETKSH
+423 EGQSRFT
-428 LIGSLA
+428 GALA
-434 HLAKNHGNK
+434 YLAKNHGNK
-443 ILFLFGLLTIIAVI
+443 ILLLSGLLIVITVI
-457 GVTKLKVENSFINYF
+457 GITKLKVENSFINYF

-486 NKLGGT
+486 EKLGGT
-492 TPLDIVIN
+492 TPMDVVIS
-500 FKKEKEVVETNEN
+500 FKKEKVEVDEDT
-513 TLSSDDVELGLD
+513 TLSDDSELGME

-531 GSETEINTKDY
+531 GSETEINVEDY
-542 WFTQTKLN
+542 WFTSTKIK
-550 QIEKVHNYLENL
+550 QIEKVHDYLENL
-562 PETGKVLSLT
+562 PEIGKVLSLT
-572 SLIRVAEDVNEGKK
+572 SLIRVAEDLNEGKEFD
-586 LGPFELNVIYKK
+586 PFELNIIYKK
-598 LPEKLKKNIVDPYIS
+598 LPEKLKTNVVDPYIS
-613 IENNEARINL
+613 IENDEARINL
-623 RVLDSSKD
+623 RILDSSKD

-637 IERIGNDFKNQ
+637 IERITNDFKNK
-648 LGLNES
+648 LDLKED

-673 DSQIKTLAFVM
+673 DSQIKTLVFVM

-689 MFIILFRSV
+689 MFIILFRS
-698 ILSVIGIIPN
+698 ITLSIIGIIPN
-708 FIAAISILGIMGLLK
+708 FIAAVSILGIMGLLK

-747 YIYRFREEFKKINNY
+747 YIYRFREEFKKINDY
-762 EKTIDKCHMSV
+762 EQTIDICHMSV

>member
-1 MISIINKIYQNLIIC
+1 MSSIINKIYQNLVIR
-16 YPIRVIF
+16 YPKAIIF
-23 FLILILGFFT
+23 FLILILGFIT

-61 ITKRYDTKDFVII
+61 ITKRYDAKDFEII
-74 TYKPNNDLFS
+74 TYKPNEDLFS
-84 INSFE
+84 PNSFKK
-89 NIKNLKNKLE
+89 IKDLKNELE
-99 NLENVHE
+99 NLENVYE

-114 LLKAANVPL
+114 LLKTANVPL
-123 TKLDINK
+123 KKLNAEKIKRITDPEIDIN
-130 IKKIT
+130 
-135 DLDIDI
+135 
-141 TLAKKEILE
+141 LAKKEIVE
-150 SSLFKNLIVSEDGQL
+150 SPIFKNLIVSEDGQL

-173 RDQQFIELLRKRN
+173 RDERFIELLRKRN
-186 DLQAKEKLK
+186 DLKAKVKLK
-195 IDEEK
+195 IEEEN

-208 YDKKKSDLKRI
+208 YDKKKSDLKKI
-219 NHQTIIAIREIV
+219 NHQTIVSIREII

-237 GELHLGG
+237 GEIHLGG
-244 VPMIADDM
+244 VPMITDDM

-257 SDLINFG
+257 NDLINFG
-264 VGVFLFIVIT
+264 IGVFLFIVIT
-274 LIIVFREIR
+274 LTFVFREIR
-283 WVTIPLLNCFYAVLM
+283 WVTIPLLNCFYAVLL

-343 KNSNQNE
+343 KNSDQKK
-350 IVFVTTQKMVWP
+350 IVFLTTQKMVWP
-362 CLYTA
+362 CFYTA

-414 KKKEETFNN
+414 EKKGGSFNDERQSYFTGN
-423 ETKSH
+423 
-428 LIGSLA
+428 LA
-434 HLAKNHGNK
+434 YLAKNHGDK
-443 ILFLFGLLTIIAVI
+443 ILFLSGLLVVITVI
-457 GVTKLKVENSFINYF
+457 GISKLKVENSFINYF

-486 NKLGGT
+486 EKLGGT
-492 TPLDIVIN
+492 TPMDIVIS
-500 FKKEKEVVETNEN
+500 FKKKEVESAEN
-513 TLSSDDVELGLD
+513 ISTSKDTELDIDG
-525 DDFFDL
+525 DFFDF
-531 GSETEINTKDY
+531 GSEAEINTEDY
-542 WFTQTKLN
+542 WFTSAKIK
-550 QIEKVHNYLENL
+550 QIEKVHNYLESL
-562 PETGKVLSLT
+562 PEIGKVLSLT
-572 SLIRVAEDVNEGKK
+572 SLLNVAQDLNEGKEFD
-586 LGPFELNVIYKK
+586 PFELNVIYKK

-637 IERIGNDFKNQ
+637 IERISNDFENK
-648 LGLNES
+648 LELNKE

-689 MFIILFRSV
+689 MFIVLFRS
-698 ILSVIGIIPN
+698 ITLAIIGIIPN

-747 YIYRFREEFKKINNY
+747 YIYRFREEFKKKNNY

-822 KLILVIKP
+822 KLILIIKP

>member
-1 MISIINKIYQNLIIC
+1 MSSIISKVYQNLVIR
-16 YPIRVIF
+16 YPIGIIIV
-23 FLILILGFFT
+23 LVLILGFFS

-46 SLILENDKDLKIFRE
+46 SLILEDDKDLKIFRK
-61 ITKRYDTKDFVII
+61 IINRYDTKDFVII
-74 TYKPNNDLFS
+74 TYKPNEDLFS
-84 INSFE
+84 ENSFK
-89 NIKNLKNKLE
+89 NIKNLKTSLE
-99 NLENVHE
+99 NLENVDE
-106 VISLIDLP
+106 VITLIDLP
-114 LLKAANVPL
+114 LLKTANVPL
-123 TKLDINK
+123 KKLNQDK

-135 DLDIDI
+135 DVGIDI
-141 TLAKKEILE
+141 NLAKKEIIE
-150 SSLFKNLIVSEDGQL
+150 SPIFKNLIVSEDGQL

-173 RDQQFIELLRKRN
+173 RDEQFIELLRKKN
-186 DLQAKEKLK
+186 DLRAKEKLK
-195 IDEEK
+195 TEEK
-200 ELKEILLE
+200 EELKKILLD
-208 YDKKKSDLKRI
+208 YDKKKSNLKKI
-219 NHQTIIAIREIV
+219 NHKNIDAIRKII
-231 KEFSNT
+231 KEFSST
-237 GELHLGG
+237 GEIHLGG

-274 LIIVFREIR
+274 LVVVFREIR
-283 WVTIPLLNCFYAVLM
+283 WVAIPLLNCFYAVM
-298 MIGILG
+298 IMIGILG

-327 MNIHLAVRY
+327 MNVHLAVRY

-343 KNSNQNE
+343 TNSKQSE
-350 IVFVTTQKMVWP
+350 IVFLTTQKMVWP

-414 KKKEETFNN
+414 EKKEDSFND
-423 ETKSH
+423 EGQSRFT
-428 LIGSLA
+428 GALA
-434 HLAKNHGNK
+434 YLAKNHGNK
-443 ILFLFGLLTIIAVI
+443 VLLLSGLLIVI
-457 GVTKLKVENSFINYF
+457 TVVGITKLKVENSFINYF

-486 NKLGGT
+486 EKLGGT
-492 TPLDIVIN
+492 TPMDVVIS
-500 FKKEKEVVETNEN
+500 FKKEKVEVDEDT
-513 TLSSDDVELGLD
+513 TLSDDSELGME

-531 GSETEINTKDY
+531 GSETEINVEDY
-542 WFTQTKLN
+542 WFTSTKIK
-550 QIEKVHNYLENL
+550 QIEKVHDYLENL
-562 PETGKVLSLT
+562 PEIGKVLSLT
-572 SLIRVAEDVNEGKK
+572 SLIRVAEDLNEGKEFD
-586 LGPFELNVIYKK
+586 PFELNIIYKK
-598 LPEKLKKNIVDPYIS
+598 LPEKLKTSVVDPYIS
-613 IENNEARINL
+613 IENDEARINL
-623 RVLDSSKD
+623 RILDSSKD

-637 IERIGNDFKNQ
+637 IERISNDFKNK
-648 LGLNES
+648 LDLKED

-673 DSQIKTLAFVM
+673 DSQIKTLVFVM

-689 MFIILFRSV
+689 MFIILFRS
-698 ILSVIGIIPN
+698 ITLSVIGIIPN
-708 FIAAISILGIMGLLK
+708 FIAAVSILGIMGLLK

-747 YIYRFREEFKKINNY
+747 YIYRFREEFKKINDY
-762 EKTIDKCHMSV
+762 EQTIDICHMSV

>member
-1 MISIINKIYQNLIIC
+1 MISILNKIYQSYIIR
-16 YPIRVIF
+16 YPIYVIIS
-23 FLILILGFFT
+23 LVLVLSFFT

-46 SLILENDKDLKIFRE
+46 SLILEDDQDLKTFRE
-61 ITKRYDTKDFVII
+61 ISNRYESKDFVII
-74 TYKPNNDLFS
+74 TYKPNDDLFS
-84 INSFE
+84 FNSFE
-89 NIKNLKNKLE
+89 NIKNLKEKLE

-106 VISLIDLP
+106 VITLIDLP

-123 TKLDINK
+123 KKLNEDK

-135 DLDIDI
+135 DPNINI
-141 TLAKKEILE
+141 NVAKKEIIE
-150 SSLFKNLIVSEDGQL
+150 SPIYKNLIVSEDGKL
-165 TSLIVNLK
+165 TSLIVYLKIDEKFKNLLK
-173 RDQQFIELLRKRN
+173 QRN
-186 DLQAKEKLK
+186 SLKAKEKLS
-195 IDEEK
+195 IAEETK
-200 ELKEILLE
+200 LKEILIE
-208 YDKKKSDLKRI
+208 YDKKKSELKKK
-219 NHQTIIAIREIV
+219 NHQNIAFIREII

-237 GELHLGG
+237 GEIHLGG

-283 WVTIPLLNCFYAVLM
+283 WVTIPLLNCFYAVLI

-327 MNIHLAVRY
+327 MNVHLAVRY
-336 KQLCSEM
+336 KQLSNEM
-343 KNSNQNE
+343 PNSSQSE
-350 IVFVTTQKMVWP
+350 IVLLTTEKMVWP

-386 DFGWMMTIGLS
+386 DFGWMMTIGLT

-414 KKKEETFNN
+414 NKKNEELSEEKQTFI
-423 ETKSH
+423 TQ
-428 LIGSLA
+428 GLA

-443 ILFLFGLLTIIAVI
+443 ILFFSFILIVFTAVGI
-457 GVTKLKVENSFINYF
+457 TKLKVENSFINYF

-486 NKLGGT
+486 EKLGGT
-492 TPLDIVIN
+492 TPLDIVVN
-500 FKKEKEVVETNEN
+500 FKKEENEN
-513 TLSSDDVELGLD
+513 NDSSLSSDDSELGLE
-525 DDFFDL
+525 DDFFEI
-531 GSETEINTKDY
+531 ETEINTEDY
-542 WFTQTKLN
+542 WFTSTKIN
-550 QIEKVHNYLENL
+550 QIEKIHNYLENL
-562 PETGKVLSLT
+562 PEIGKVLSLT
-572 SLIRVAEDVNEGKK
+572 SLIRVAEDLNEGKK
-586 LGPFELNVIYKK
+586 FDPFELNVIYKK
-598 LPEKLKKNIVDPYIS
+598 LPEKLKKNVVDPYIS

-637 IERIGNDFKNQ
+637 IEKINNDFINK
-648 LGLNES
+648 LDLKKEE
-654 QFQIAGVLVLYNNM
+654 FQIACVLILYNNM

-673 DSQIKTLAFVM
+673 DSQIKTLIFVM
-684 LGIAI
+684 IGIAI
-689 MFIILFRSV
+689 MFVILFRSLT
-698 ILSVIGIIPN
+698 LSLIGIVPN

-747 YIYRFREEFKKINNY
+747 YIYRFREEFKKINDY
-762 EKTIDKCHMSV
+762 KETIDACHKSV
-773 GRAIFNTSV
+773 GKAIFNTSV

-822 KLILVIKP
+822 KLILLIKP
-830 FK
+830 FN

>member
-1 MISIINKIYQNLIIC
+1 MSSLINKVYQNLVIR
-16 YPIRVIF
+16 YPIGIIIF
-23 FLILILGFFT
+23 LVLILGFFS
-33 IHAKNFELDASAD
+33 IHARNFELDASAD
-46 SLILENDKDLKIFRE
+46 SLILEDDKDLKIFRK
-61 ITKRYDTKDFVII
+61 IINRYDTKDFVII
-74 TYKPNNDLFS
+74 TYKPNEDLFS
-84 INSFE
+84 ENSFK
-89 NIKNLKNKLE
+89 NIKNLKTSLE
-99 NLENVHE
+99 NLENVDE
-106 VISLIDLP
+106 VITLIDLP
-114 LLKAANVPL
+114 LLKVANVPL
-123 TKLDINK
+123 KKLNQDKIKRITDVGIDIN
-130 IKKIT
+130 
-135 DLDIDI
+135 
-141 TLAKKEILE
+141 LAKKEIIE
-150 SSLFKNLIVSEDGQL
+150 SPIFKNLIVSEDGQL

-173 RDQQFIELLRKRN
+173 RDEQFIELLRKRN
-186 DLQAKEKLK
+186 DLRAKEKLK
-195 IDEEK
+195 TEEEE
-200 ELKEILLE
+200 ELKKILLD
-208 YDKKKSDLKRI
+208 YDKKKSNLKKI
-219 NHQTIIAIREIV
+219 NHKNIDAIRKII
-231 KEFSNT
+231 KEFSST
-237 GELHLGG
+237 GEIHLGG

-274 LIIVFREIR
+274 LVVVFREIR
-283 WVTIPLLNCFYAVLM
+283 WVAIPLLNCFYAVLIM
-298 MIGILG
+298 VGILG

-327 MNIHLAVRY
+327 MNVHLAVRY

-343 KNSNQNE
+343 TNSKQSE
-350 IVFVTTQKMVWP
+350 IVFLTTQKMVWP

-414 KKKEETFNN
+414 EKKEGSFND
-423 ETKSH
+423 EGQSRFT
-428 LIGSLA
+428 GALA
-434 HLAKNHGNK
+434 YLAKNHGNK
-443 ILFLFGLLTIIAVI
+443 ILLLSGLLIVITVI
-457 GVTKLKVENSFINYF
+457 GITKLKVENSFINYF

-486 NKLGGT
+486 EKLGGT
-492 TPLDIVIN
+492 TPMDVVIS
-500 FKKEKEVVETNEN
+500 FKKEKVEVDEDT
-513 TLSSDDVELGLD
+513 TLSDDSELGME

-531 GSETEINTKDY
+531 GSETEINVEDY
-542 WFTQTKLN
+542 WFTSTKIK
-550 QIEKVHNYLENL
+550 QIEKVHDYLENL
-562 PETGKVLSLT
+562 PEIGKVLSLT
-572 SLIRVAEDVNEGKK
+572 SLIRVAEDLNEGKEFD
-586 LGPFELNVIYKK
+586 PFELNIIYKK
-598 LPEKLKKNIVDPYIS
+598 LPEKLKTNVVDPYIS
-613 IENNEARINL
+613 IENDEARINL
-623 RVLDSSKD
+623 RILDSSKD

-637 IERIGNDFKNQ
+637 IERITNDFKNK
-648 LGLNES
+648 LDLKED

-673 DSQIKTLAFVM
+673 DSQIKTLVFVM

-689 MFIILFRSV
+689 MFIILFRS
-698 ILSVIGIIPN
+698 ITLSIIGIIPN
-708 FIAAISILGIMGLLK
+708 FIAAVSILGIMGLLK

-747 YIYRFREEFKKINNY
+747 YIYRFREEFKKINDY
-762 EKTIDKCHMSV
+762 EQTIDICHMSV

>member
-1 MISIINKIYQNLIIC
+1 MVAIINKIYQNLVIRYPKAII
-16 YPIRVIF
+16 I

-61 ITKRYDTKDFVII
+61 ITRRYDTKDFVII
-74 TYKPNNDLFS
+74 TYKPNDDLFS
-84 INSFE
+84 SNSFK
-89 NIKNLKNKLE
+89 NIKDLKNKLE
-99 NLENVHE
+99 KLENVHE

-123 TKLDINK
+123 KKLDTKK
-130 IKKIT
+130 IKRIT
-135 DLDIDI
+135 DPDIDI
-141 TLAKKEILE
+141 NLAKKEIVE
-150 SSLFKNLIVSEDGQL
+150 SPIFKNLIVSEDGQL

-173 RDQQFIELLRKRN
+173 RDERFIKLLRKRN
-186 DLQAKEKLK
+186 DLRAKEKLK
-195 IDEEK
+195 IEEEN

-208 YDKKKSDLKRI
+208 YDKKKSDLKKI
-219 NHQTIIAIREIV
+219 NHQTIVSIREII

-237 GELHLGG
+237 GEIHLGG

-264 VGVFLFIVIT
+264 AGVFLFIVVT

-283 WVTIPLLNCFYAVLM
+283 WVTIPLLNCFYAVLIM
-298 MIGILG
+298 VGVLG

-327 MNIHLAVRY
+327 MNVHLAVRY

-343 KNSNQNE
+343 TNSDQNE
-350 IVFVTTQKMVWP
+350 IVFLTTQKMVWP

-414 KKKEETFNN
+414 KKKEGSFND
-423 ETKSH
+423 EKQSYFTS
-428 LIGSLA
+428 GLA
-434 HLAKNHGNK
+434 YLAKNHGNK
-443 ILFLFGLLTIIAVI
+443 ILFLSGLLIVITVI
-457 GVTKLKVENSFINYF
+457 GISKLKVENSFINYF
-472 KEKTEIYQGMKLID
+472 KEKTEIYQGMRLID
-486 NKLGGT
+486 EKLGGT
-492 TPLDIVIN
+492 TPMDIVIS
-500 FKKEKEVVETNEN
+500 FKKEEIESTEN
-513 TLSSDDVELGLD
+513 IPTSDDAELGLD
-525 DDFFDL
+525 DDFFDF
-531 GSETEINTKDY
+531 GSETEINIEDY
-542 WFTQTKLN
+542 WFTSTKIK
-550 QIEKVHNYLENL
+550 QIEKVHNYLESL
-562 PETGKVLSLT
+562 PEIGKVLSLT
-572 SLIRVAEDVNEGKK
+572 SLISVAQDLNEGKEFD
-586 LGPFELNVIYKK
+586 PFELNVIYKK
-598 LPEKLKKNIVDPYIS
+598 LPDKLKTNVVDPYIS

-637 IERIGNDFKNQ
+637 IERISSDFKNK
-648 LGLNES
+648 LGLTED
-654 QFQIAGVLVLYNNM
+654 QFQVTGVLVLYNNM

-689 MFIILFRSV
+689 MFIILFRS
-698 ILSVIGIIPN
+698 ITLSVIGIIPN

-762 EKTIDKCHMSV
+762 EETIDRCHMSV

-822 KLILVIKP
+822 KLILIIKP

>member
-1 MISIINKIYQNLIIC
+1 MSGLINNFYQKIIIKNPLLIIS
-16 YPIRVIF
+16 
-23 FLILILGFFT
+23 FLILILGFFSF
-33 IHAKNFELDASAD
+33 HAKNFELDASAD
-46 SLILENDKDLKIFRE
+46 SLILEEDKDLKIFRE

-74 TYKPNNDLFS
+74 TYKPNEDLFS
-84 INSFE
+84 SNTFQ
-89 NIKNLKNKLE
+89 NIKDLKNKLE
-99 NLENVHE
+99 SLGNVYE

-114 LLKAANVPL
+114 LLKSANVPL
-123 TKLDINK
+123 KKLSEDK
-130 IKKIT
+130 IKRII
-135 DLDIDI
+135 DSDIDI
-141 TLAKKEILE
+141 NSAKNEILE
-150 SSLFKNLIVSEDGQL
+150 SPIFKNLIVSEDGKL

-173 RDQQFIELLRKRN
+173 RDEEFIQLLRKRN
-186 DLQAKEKLK
+186 DLHAKEKLNNK
-195 IDEEK
+195 EEK
-200 ELKEILLE
+200 QLKEILQE
-208 YDKKKSDLKRI
+208 YDKKKSNLKKI
-219 NHQTIIAIREIV
+219 NHKNITSIRKII

-237 GELHLGG
+237 GEFHLGG

-274 LIIVFREIR
+274 LIVVFREIR
-283 WVTIPLLNCFYAVLM
+283 WVAIPLLNCFYAVLI
-298 MIGILG
+298 MIGVLG

-327 MNIHLAVRY
+327 MNVHLAVRY

-343 KNSNQNE
+343 TNSDQSE
-350 IVFVTTQKMVWP
+350 IVFLTTKKMVWP

-414 KKKEETFNN
+414 EKKECSFDN
-423 ETKSH
+423 EKQ
-428 LIGSLA
+428 SLFTGGLA
-434 HLAKNHGNK
+434 YLAKNHGNK
-443 ILFLFGLLTIIAVI
+443 VLFLSVLLVIITVFGI
-457 GVTKLKVENSFINYF
+457 TKLKVENSFINYF

-486 NKLGGT
+486 EKLGGT
-492 TPLDIVIN
+492 TPMDVVIN
-500 FKKEKEVVETNEN
+500 FKKEEN
-513 TLSSDDVELGLD
+513 VSTDNIPTSNDDDLGLD
-525 DDFFDL
+525 EDFFDF
-531 GSETEINTKDY
+531 GSETEIDTKDY
-542 WFTQTKLN
+542 WFTSIKIK
-550 QIEKVHNYLENL
+550 QIEKVHNYLESL
-562 PETGKVLSLT
+562 PEIGKVLSLT
-572 SLIRVAEDVNEGKK
+572 SLIRVAEDLNEGKEFD
-586 LGPFELNVIYKK
+586 PFELNVIYKK
-598 LPEKLKKNIVDPYIS
+598 LPEKLKKNVVDPYIS
-613 IENNEARINL
+613 IENDEARINL

-637 IERIGNDFKNQ
+637 IERISDDFKNK
-648 LGLNES
+648 LELNDD
-654 QFQIAGVLVLYNNM
+654 QFQIAGVLILYNNM

-673 DSQIKTLAFVM
+673 DSQIKTLVFVM
-684 LGIAI
+684 IGIAI
-689 MFIILFRSV
+689 MFIILFRSLT
-698 ILSVIGIIPN
+698 LSIIGIVPN

-747 YIYRFREEFKKINNY
+747 YIYRFREEFRKIQDYKN
-762 EKTIDKCHMSV
+762 TIDVCHMSV

-802 GLFTGLAMLIAMLA
+802 GIFTGLAMLIAMLA

-822 KLILVIKP
+822 KLILLIKP
-830 FK
+830 F

>member
-1 MISIINKIYQNLIIC
+1 MSSVINKVYQNLVIR
-16 YPIRVIF
+16 YPIGIIIF
-23 FLILILGFFT
+23 LVLILGFFS
-33 IHAKNFELDASAD
+33 IHARNFELDASAD
-46 SLILENDKDLKIFRE
+46 SLILEDDKDLKIFRK
-61 ITKRYDTKDFVII
+61 IINRYDTKDFVII
-74 TYKPNNDLFS
+74 TYKPNEDLFS
-84 INSFE
+84 ENSFK
-89 NIKNLKNKLE
+89 NIKNLKTSLE
-99 NLENVHE
+99 NLENVDE
-106 VISLIDLP
+106 VITLIDLP
-114 LLKAANVPL
+114 LLKVANVPL
-123 TKLDINK
+123 KKLNQDKIKRITDVGIDIN
-130 IKKIT
+130 
-135 DLDIDI
+135 
-141 TLAKKEILE
+141 LAKKEIIE
-150 SSLFKNLIVSEDGQL
+150 SPIFKNLIVSEDGQL

-173 RDQQFIELLRKRN
+173 RDEQFIELLRKKN
-186 DLQAKEKLK
+186 DLRAKEKLK
-195 IDEEK
+195 TEEEE
-200 ELKEILLE
+200 ELKKILLD
-208 YDKKKSDLKRI
+208 YDKKKSNLKKI
-219 NHQTIIAIREIV
+219 NHKNIDAIRKII
-231 KEFSNT
+231 KEFSST
-237 GELHLGG
+237 GEIHLGG

-274 LIIVFREIR
+274 LVVVFREIR
-283 WVTIPLLNCFYAVLM
+283 WVVIPLLNCFYAVLIM
-298 MIGILG
+298 VGILG

-327 MNIHLAVRY
+327 MNVHLAVRY

-343 KNSNQNE
+343 TNSKQSE
-350 IVFVTTQKMVWP
+350 IVFLTTQKMVWP

-414 KKKEETFNN
+414 EKKEGSFND
-423 ETKSH
+423 EGQSRFT
-428 LIGSLA
+428 GALA
-434 HLAKNHGNK
+434 YLAKNHGNK
-443 ILFLFGLLTIIAVI
+443 ILLLSGLLIVITVI
-457 GVTKLKVENSFINYF
+457 GITKLKVENSFINYF

-486 NKLGGT
+486 EKLGGT
-492 TPLDIVIN
+492 TPMDVVIS
-500 FKKEKEVVETNEN
+500 FKKEKVEVDEDT
-513 TLSSDDVELGLD
+513 TLSDDSELGME

-531 GSETEINTKDY
+531 GSETEINVEDY
-542 WFTQTKLN
+542 WFTSTKIK
-550 QIEKVHNYLENL
+550 QIEKVHDYLENL
-562 PETGKVLSLT
+562 PEIGKVLSLT
-572 SLIRVAEDVNEGKK
+572 SLIRVAEDLNEGKEFD
-586 LGPFELNVIYKK
+586 PFELNIIYKK
-598 LPEKLKKNIVDPYIS
+598 LPEKLKTNVVDPYIS
-613 IENNEARINL
+613 IENDEARINL
-623 RVLDSSKD
+623 RILDSSKD

-637 IERIGNDFKNQ
+637 IERITNDFKNK
-648 LGLNES
+648 LDLKED

-673 DSQIKTLAFVM
+673 DSQIKTLVFVM

-689 MFIILFRSV
+689 MFIILFRS
-698 ILSVIGIIPN
+698 ITLSVIGIIPN
-708 FIAAISILGIMGLLK
+708 FIAAVSILGIMGLLK

-747 YIYRFREEFKKINNY
+747 YIYRFREEFKKINDY
-762 EKTIDKCHMSV
+762 EQTIDICHMSV

>member
-1 MISIINKIYQNLIIC
+1 MSSVINKVYQNLVIR
-16 YPIRVIF
+16 YPIGIIIF
-23 FLILILGFFT
+23 LVLILGFFS
-33 IHAKNFELDASAD
+33 IHARNFELDASAD
-46 SLILENDKDLKIFRE
+46 SLILEDDKDLKIFRK
-61 ITKRYDTKDFVII
+61 IINRYDTKDFVII
-74 TYKPNNDLFS
+74 TYKPNEDLFS
-84 INSFE
+84 ENSFK
-89 NIKNLKNKLE
+89 NIKNLKTSLE
-99 NLENVHE
+99 NLENVDE
-106 VISLIDLP
+106 VITLIDLP
-114 LLKAANVPL
+114 LLKTANVPL
-123 TKLDINK
+123 KKLNQDKIKRITDVGIDIN
-130 IKKIT
+130 
-135 DLDIDI
+135 
-141 TLAKKEILE
+141 LAKKEIIE
-150 SSLFKNLIVSEDGQL
+150 SPIFKNLIVSEDGQL

-173 RDQQFIELLRKRN
+173 RDEQFIELLRKKN
-186 DLQAKEKLK
+186 DLRAKEKLK
-195 IDEEK
+195 TEEEE
-200 ELKEILLE
+200 ELKKILLD
-208 YDKKKSDLKRI
+208 YDKKKSNLKKI
-219 NHQTIIAIREIV
+219 NHKNIDAIRKII
-231 KEFSNT
+231 KEFSST
-237 GELHLGG
+237 GEIHLGG

-274 LIIVFREIR
+274 LVVVFREIR
-283 WVTIPLLNCFYAVLM
+283 WVAIPLLNCFYAVLIM
-298 MIGILG
+298 VGILG

-327 MNIHLAVRY
+327 MNVHLAVRY

-343 KNSNQNE
+343 TNSKQSE
-350 IVFVTTQKMVWP
+350 IVFLTTQKMVWP

-414 KKKEETFNN
+414 EKKEGSFND
-423 ETKSH
+423 EGQSRFT
-428 LIGSLA
+428 GALA
-434 HLAKNHGNK
+434 YLAKNHGNK
-443 ILFLFGLLTIIAVI
+443 ILLLSGLLIVI
-457 GVTKLKVENSFINYF
+457 TVVGITKLKVENSFINYF

-486 NKLGGT
+486 EKLGGT
-492 TPLDIVIN
+492 TPMDVVIS
-500 FKKEKEVVETNEN
+500 FKKEKVEVDEDT
-513 TLSSDDVELGLD
+513 TLSDDSELGLE

-531 GSETEINTKDY
+531 GSETEINVEDY
-542 WFTQTKLN
+542 WFTSTKIK
-550 QIEKVHNYLENL
+550 QIEKVHDYLENL
-562 PETGKVLSLT
+562 PEIGKVLSLT
-572 SLIRVAEDVNEGKK
+572 SLIRVAEDLNEGKEFD
-586 LGPFELNVIYKK
+586 PFELNIIYKK
-598 LPEKLKKNIVDPYIS
+598 LPEKLKTNVVDPYIS
-613 IENNEARINL
+613 IENDEARINL
-623 RVLDSSKD
+623 RILDSSKD

-637 IERIGNDFKNQ
+637 IERISNDFKNK
-648 LGLNES
+648 LDLKED

-673 DSQIKTLAFVM
+673 DSQIKTLVFVM

-689 MFIILFRSV
+689 MFIILFRS
-698 ILSVIGIIPN
+698 ITLSIIGIIPN
-708 FIAAISILGIMGLLK
+708 FIAAVSILGIMGLLK

-747 YIYRFREEFKKINNY
+747 YIYRFREEFKKINDY
-762 EKTIDKCHMSV
+762 EQTIDICHMSV